1 MICKGKWNK
10 HLCTLIMILG
20 AASFLFGL
28 LTFLI
33 AKPESSSTNTLMG
46 MFTGFG
52 AGIMGVAI
60 WQTIRVKVVSREK
73 LEQEEIEKW
82 DERNIA
88 IIRAS
93 ATAAYYAAIL
103 LMTALIFLFM
113 GLATAHRPISVWA
126 DCMCWWACF
135 SSPARCWKR
144 KCNSKAEQEKPVP
157 LCVYMFA
164 AMASKKSSLFS
175 FWASPS

>member
-10 HLCTLIMILG
+10 HLCMLIMILG

-33 AKPESSSTNTLMG
+33 VKPETSAMNTLMG

-60 WQTIRVKVVSREK
+60 WQTIRAKVVSKEK

-88 IIRAS
+88 ISRA
-93 ATAAYYAAIL
+93 AGTAAYYAAIL
-103 LMTALIFLFM
+103 LMAVLIFLFM
-113 GLATAHRPISVWA
+113 GLGYRTPSYICLGGLYVLVGV
-126 DCMCWWACF
+126 F
-135 SSPARCWKR
+135 
-144 KCNSKAEQEKPVP
+144 
-157 LCVYMFA
+157 FA
-164 AMASKKSSLFS
+164 ARKVLEKKM
-175 FWASPS
+175 

>member
-10 HLCTLIMILG
+10 HFCILVIITG

-28 LTFLI
+28 LSFLI
-33 AKPESSSTNTLMG
+33 GKPESSTVNTLLG

-60 WQTIRVKVVSREK
+60 YQLIRAKVVSKEK

-88 IIRAS
+88 IIRAA
-93 ATAAYYAAIL
+93 ATAAYYAAVL
-103 LMTALIFLFM
+103 LMAIMVFLFM
-113 GLATAHRPISVWA
+113 GLVYRVPSYICLGGLYVLIGVFLA
-126 DCMCWWACF
+126 
-135 SSPARCWKR
+135 ARKVL
-144 KCNSKAEQEKPVP
+144 EKK
-157 LCVYMFA
+157 M
-164 AMASKKSSLFS
+164 
-175 FWASPS
+175 

>member
-10 HLCTLIMILG
+10 HLCILVMILG

-33 AKPESSSTNTLMG
+33 AKPEGHSTNTLMG

-52 AGIMGVAI
+52 AGILGVAV
-60 WQTIRVKVVSREK
+60 WQTIRAKVVSKEK

-103 LMTALIFLFM
+103 LMAVLIFLFM
-113 GLATAHRPISVWA
+113 GLGYR
-126 DCMCWWACF
+126 
-135 SSPARCWKR
+135 
-144 KCNSKAEQEKPVP
+144 VP
-157 LCVYMFA
+157 SYICLGGLYVLVGVFFA
-164 AMASKKSSLFS
+164 ARKVLEKKM
-175 FWASPS
+175 